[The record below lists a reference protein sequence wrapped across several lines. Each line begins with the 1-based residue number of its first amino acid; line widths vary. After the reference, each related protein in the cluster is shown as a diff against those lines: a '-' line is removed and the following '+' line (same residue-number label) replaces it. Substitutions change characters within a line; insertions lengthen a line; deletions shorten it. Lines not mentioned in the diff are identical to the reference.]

1 MNVLIIGNG
10 GREHALAWK
19 LSQSPR
25 VGALF
30 AAPGNA
36 GTAELGTNLPI
47 EATDV
52 PALVAVAKEHAID
65 LAIVGPEAPLA
76 AGAVDALTAAGVRA
90 FGPTKKAAEIEW
102 SKSFARSV
110 MEAAGVRCAEGR
122 TFDDPD
128 EAVAYVQ
135 SLGEPPVVK
144 ADGLAAGKGVIVADS
159 IEEALA
165 GVDAM
170 MIDRLFGE
178 AGARVVIEERLPGV
192 EASVF
197 AFCDGKHVLMTI
209 PACDYKRALDGDAG
223 PNTGGMGSYSPPE
236 FLDNAAVAEV
246 ERTVIVPVAR
256 QLAEMGRPYTGVLY
270 AGLMFHGGKASVLEF
285 NCRLGDPETQ
295 VILPRLR
302 TDLLDV
308 IEAALEGQLDEM
320 TLEWDERA
328 CVGVV
333 MASGGYPGC
342 VRDGTAHRRSRP
354 RGRVGG
360 GVLRWAPAARERR
373 VRHRRRAACCS
384 LRPWVRTSARLGSR
398 AYDNVRRIE
407 FEGAHYRTDIAARA
421 VEGRWRGG
429 GSGAA
434 QRGKIMSSR
443 HEAASGTGR

>member
-135 SLGEPPVVK
+135 SLDEPPVVK
-144 ADGLAAGKGVIVADS
+144 ADGLAAGKGVIVAGT

-236 FLDNAAVAEV
+236 FLDDAAVAEV

-308 IEAALEGQLDEM
+308 IEAALEGRLDGM
-320 TLEWDERA
+320 TLEWDDRA

-333 MASGGYPGC
+333 MASGGYPGAYETG
-342 VRDGTAHRRSRP
+342 RPIDGLDRVDEEAAVFYAGARREG
-354 RGRVGG
+354 GRVLTDGG
-360 GVLRWAPAARERR
+360 RVLLVTALGEDIGEAR
-373 VRHRRRAACCS
+373 
-384 LRPWVRTSARLGSR
+384 SR

>member
-1 MNVLIIGNG
+1 MSALNVLIIGNG

-47 EATDV
+47 DAIDV
-52 PALVAVAKEHAID
+52 PALVAAATEHAID
-65 LAIVGPEAPLA
+65 LAVVGPEAPLA

-90 FGPTKKAAEIEW
+90 FGPTQKAAEIES
-102 SKSFARSV
+102 SKAFARSV

-128 EAVAYVQ
+128 EARAYVR
-135 SLGEPPVVK
+135 SLDEPPVVK
-144 ADGLAAGKGVIVADS
+144 ADGLAAGKGVVVADS
-159 IEEALA
+159 TEEALA
-165 GVDAM
+165 AVDAM
-170 MIDRLFGE
+170 MIDRAFGE
-178 AGARVVIEERLPGV
+178 AGSRVVIEERLPGV

-197 AFCDGKHVLMTI
+197 AFCDGEHVLMTI
-209 PACDYKRALDGDAG
+209 PACDYKRVFDGDAG

-236 FLDNAAVAEV
+236 FLDDAAVAEV
-246 ERTVIVPVAR
+246 ERTVIAPVVRRMA
-256 QLAEMGRPYTGVLY
+256 AMGRPYTGVLY
-270 AGLMFHGGKASVLEF
+270 AGLMIHKGKASVLEF

-308 IEAALEGQLDEM
+308 IEAALEGRLDEM

-333 MASGGYPGC
+333 MASGGYPGSYETGKRIDGLDRIDESAA
-342 VRDGTAHRRSRP
+342 VFYAGARRDGAQIATDG
-354 RGRVGG
+354 GRVLLVTALGEG
-360 GVLRWAPAARERR
+360 IGEARD
-373 VRHRRRAACCS
+373 
-384 LRPWVRTSARLGSR
+384 R
-398 AYDNVRRIE
+398 AYDNVRRID
-407 FEGAHYRTDIAARA
+407 FDGAHYRTDIAARA
-421 VEGRWRGG
+421 VEPRLGEGEQRREAI
-429 GSGAA
+429 GS
-434 QRGKIMSSR
+434 R
-443 HEAASGTGR
+443 EAASSGGR